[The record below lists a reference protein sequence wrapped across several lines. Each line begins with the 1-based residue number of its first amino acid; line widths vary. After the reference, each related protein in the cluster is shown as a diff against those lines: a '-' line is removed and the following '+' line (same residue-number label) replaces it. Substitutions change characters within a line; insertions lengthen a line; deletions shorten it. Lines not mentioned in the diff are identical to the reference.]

1 MEMGRLIVIEGLD
14 GAGKNTQSE
23 KLCRY
28 LATKGRRV
36 RKIDFPNYEG
46 RGSTLVKMYLDGEL
60 GSSPDDTNPYA
71 ASAFFACD
79 RYISYVTDWKSFLS
93 DPDAVVIA
101 NRYTTANAYHQLS
114 KMPRE
119 EWDAFLSWLWD
130 FEFSKLGL
138 PKPDD
143 VILLC
148 VPPEISVRNIEKR
161 SAKNHVEKDIHEKDT
176 EYLERCYD
184 AARYAAVSLGWTL
197 IECVENGELIS
208 VDEVFSKIFALLD
221 L

>member
-1 MEMGRLIVIEGLD
+1 MGRLIAIEGLD

-28 LATKGRRV
+28 LTTRGVKA
-36 RKIDFPNYEG
+36 RKIDFPNYAG

-60 GSSPDDTNPYA
+60 GDSPDDTNPYA

-79 RYISYVTDWKSFLS
+79 RYISYVTDWKGFLS
-93 DPDAVVIA
+93 DPDAVVVA

-119 EWDAFLSWLWD
+119 EWDTFLDWLMD
-130 FEFSKLGL
+130 FEFGKLGL
-138 PKPDD
+138 PSPDD
-143 VILLC
+143 VILLL
-148 VPPEISVRNIEKR
+148 VPPEYSHKNVEKR
-161 SAKNHVEKDIHEKDT
+161 SRNFNVKLDIHEKDA

-184 AARYAAVSLGWTL
+184 AALYAAKRCGWKTVM
-197 IECVENGELIS
+197 CVENGELLSI
-208 VDEVFSKIFALLD
+208 DDVFTKVFEALGF
-221 L
+221 

>member
-1 MEMGRLIVIEGLD
+1 MGRLIAIEGLD

-28 LATKGRRV
+28 LEVKGKKV
-36 RKIDFPNYEG
+36 KKIDFPNYEG
-46 RGSTLVKMYLDGEL
+46 KGSTLVKMYLDGEL

-79 RYISYVTDWKSFLS
+79 RYISYVTDWKSFLEQ
-93 DPDAVVIA
+93 PDTVVVA

-119 EWDAFLSWLWD
+119 EWDAFLDWLWD

-138 PKPDD
+138 PHPDD
-143 VILLC
+143 VVLLS
-148 VPPEISVRNIEKR
+148 VPPEVSLRNIEKR
-161 SAKNHVEKDIHEKDT
+161 CEKNHVKKDIHET
-176 EYLERCYD
+176 SPEYLTRCYE
-184 AARYAAVSLGWTL
+184 AAKYAAEKLGWSFIDCT
-197 IECVENGELIS
+197 ENGSQIS
-208 VDEVFSKIFALLD
+208 IDEVFTKVFDALGL
-221 L
+221 